1 VEGRVQKMRVRTSL
15 LFVAAVGALAI
26 GCSREPASGPTTEA
40 LLGAWSGTM
49 SHEGEEERFALE
61 LAAAAEGEG
70 KVDIRLTVPAM
81 NLSRLPAG
89 TVEPQIEGQ
98 RLTLGPFVFT
108 YDSEADTLSG
118 TIPEAMAP
126 VYGIPVTLRRVEA
139 VEPLIRPEPT
149 APRAE
154 PVWTFDA
161 GAPAWPGPTIADGVV
176 YAGDD
181 EGRLHALD
189 AASGKERW
197 SFAAGGAIRTR
208 ATVADGAVYLQ
219 ADDGVLYR
227 LDAASGKEAWQVQV
241 METPVERL
249 GPTDPGSRYDNFG
262 SDVTMG
268 EGRLFLGT
276 HDGKVLSVDPANG
289 EIQWEFETE
298 GSVLAAP
305 AFHAGRVFFASF
317 EGQVHALEAATGE
330 SIWENDTKGAV
341 LSTPAVAG
349 DFVIVGNR
357 NYDLLALKAE
367 TGEIAWK
374 DYIWFSWVESSATVV
389 EGVAYIGSS
398 DAAAAFAFAA
408 DTGERLWETDVFGWT
423 WGQPAVTDGRVYV
436 AMAGLRGYSGDAH
449 RGGVMALDRVTGEPV
464 WRYAAEPP
472 EEGAWG
478 FPGSPAVGAGHV
490 FVTGLD
496 GRVLAFEQ

>member
-1 VEGRVQKMRVRTSL
+1 MKIGNRL
-15 LFVAAVGALAI
+15 LYVAAAGALAV
-26 GCSREPASGPTTEA
+26 GCSREPGSGPGLTTED
-40 LLGAWSGTM
+40 LLGAWAGTM
-49 SHEGEEERFALE
+49 THEGEDRRFALE
-61 LAAAAEGEG
+61 LEATEGEG
-70 KVDIRLTVPAM
+70 KVDIRLTIPAM

-89 TVEPQIEGQ
+89 TVEPQIDGHQ
-98 RLTLGPFVFT
+98 LTLGPFVFT
-108 YDSEADTLSG
+108 YDPDADTLSG

-139 VEPLIRPEPT
+139 VEPVTRPEPT

-154 PVWTFDA
+154 PVWAFDA
-161 GAPAWPGPTIADGVV
+161 GAPSWPGPTFADGVV

-197 SFAAGGAIRTR
+197 SFTAGGAIRTR
-208 ATVADGAVYLQ
+208 ATVAEGAVYFQ
-219 ADDGVLYR
+219 ADDGILYR
-227 LDAASGKEAWQVQV
+227 LDAARGKEAWRVQV
-241 METPVERL
+241 METPVDRL
-249 GPTDPGSRYDNFG
+249 GPSDPGARYDNFG
-262 SDVTMG
+262 SDVTVA

-276 HDGKVLSVDPANG
+276 HDGEVLSVDPADG
-289 EIQWEFETE
+289 KIQWRFETE

-305 AFHAGRVFFASF
+305 AVQAGRVFLGSF
-317 EGQVHALEAATGE
+317 GGQIHALEAATGE
-330 SIWENDTKGAV
+330 SIWKKDTKGAV

-349 DFVIVGNR
+349 DVVIVGNR
-357 NYDLLALKAE
+357 TYDLLALKAE

-389 EGVAYIGSS
+389 DGVAYIGSS
-398 DAAAAFAFAA
+398 DAAAVFAFAA

-423 WGQPAVTDGRVYV
+423 WGQPAVTDRRVYV
-436 AMAGLRGYSGDAH
+436 TMAGLRGYSGDAH
-449 RGGVMALDRVTGEPV
+449 RGAVMALDRGTGEPV

-478 FPGSPAVGAGHV
+478 FPGSPAVGTGHV